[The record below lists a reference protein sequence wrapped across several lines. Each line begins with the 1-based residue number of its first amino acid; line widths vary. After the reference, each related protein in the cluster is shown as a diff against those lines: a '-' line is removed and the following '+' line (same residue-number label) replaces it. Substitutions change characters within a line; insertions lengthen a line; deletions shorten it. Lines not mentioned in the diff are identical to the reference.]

1 MWRSKSC
8 SAKIIG
14 KTRFTEIKFAMHN
27 IHKIL
32 IKIFV
37 IVLCGMLNEMTWGA
51 GEAITVKE
59 ARTIAHFQ
67 NNYGKK
73 SRRFTIY
80 SDVMEYITD
89 NRQML
94 KT

>member
-1 MWRSKSC
+1 
-8 SAKIIG
+8 
-14 KTRFTEIKFAMHN
+14 
-27 IHKIL
+27 
-32 IKIFV
+32 
-37 IVLCGMLNEMTWGA
+37 MLNEMTWGA